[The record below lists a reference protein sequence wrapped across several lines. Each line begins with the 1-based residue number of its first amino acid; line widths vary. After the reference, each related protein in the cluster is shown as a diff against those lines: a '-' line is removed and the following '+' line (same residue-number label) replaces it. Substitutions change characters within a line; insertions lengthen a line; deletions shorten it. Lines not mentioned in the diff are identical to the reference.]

1 MSEKDYD
8 VLKSRG
14 IEMGLNW
21 QRIYG
26 VAIERHEDCWDSILE
41 VLEDCVD
48 AATKALTNHEDP
60 HAAVRTRLVACLTS
74 VAEDLLDDGYYD
86 REDYELSN
94 TDNLN

>member
-14 IEMGLNW
+14 VEMGLNW

-26 VAIERHEDCWDSILE
+26 VAVERYDDGWESILE

-48 AATKALTNHEDP
+48 AATKALTNQEDP
-60 HAAVRTRLVACLTS
+60 HAAVRTRLVACLTGE
-74 VAEDLLDDGYYD
+74 VEELLDDGYYD
-86 REDYELSN
+86 REDLELSN
-94 TDNLN
+94 IDNFD